1 MMSYAR
7 ARLYL
12 GSSNVGMWVVV
23 SSIFLLFSVPERIF
37 RMSLTPSWADVT
49 QLAAA
54 ILVYTAVQGAFD
66 LFGGYFLPKE
76 YGRYTPP
83 LPKFVAHWFRG
94 AALHG
99 ALLAD
104 GRPQP
109 AGYLAVLRELE
120 LHAPRLD
127 DLGHGPLLVEARL
140 ERQDASGLI
149 YALALLAEDGRP
161 LLRARGAIALP
172 RVAG

>member
-1 MMSYAR
+1 MLDR
-7 ARLYL
+7 ARIQSLIPHA
-12 GSSNVGMWVVV
+12 GAMC
-23 SSIFLLFSVPERIF
+23 LLDGV
-37 RMSLTPSWADVT
+37 TGWTAD
-49 QLAAA
+49 A
-54 ILVYTAVQGAFD
+54 IACTAVSHLDPANPLRRQGVLAT
-66 LFGGYFLPKE
+66 LCGAE
-76 YGRYTPP
+76 YG
-83 LPKFVAHWFRG
+83 LQA

-99 ALLAD
+99 ALLAG

-109 AGYLAVLRELE
+109 AGYLAVLREVE

-127 DLGHGPLLVEARL
+127 DPGHGRLLVEARL

-149 YALALLAEDGRP
+149 YALAVLAEDGRP